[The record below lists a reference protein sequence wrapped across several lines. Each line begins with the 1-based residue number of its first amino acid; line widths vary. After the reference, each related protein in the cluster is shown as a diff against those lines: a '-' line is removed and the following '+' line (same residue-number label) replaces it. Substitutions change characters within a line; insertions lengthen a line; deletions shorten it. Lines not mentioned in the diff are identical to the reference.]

1 MDFLNMDNS
10 SSLQEVRVSLP
21 NVINGFKN
29 NTSRKQIM
37 VLNLFVD
44 GTEDLKN
51 IYLLAAHKHNLS
63 LIEDPHFFNSGF
75 DLFLP
80 EEQTFTSGSVNK
92 ASFKVKCSAKICNI
106 DDTNIT
112 SYFTGYSMHPR
123 SSLSKTAL
131 RLANCTGII
140 DAGYRGPLIG
150 MFDCLVDTYVVE
162 SSTRLLQVCAPDLM
176 PIYVR
181 VIDSVSELGPE
192 TSRGEGGFGSTGIGL
207 QCFSLNK

>member
-1 MDFLNMDNS
+1 MDFLQNPDTLINIINS
-10 SSLQEVRVSLP
+10 
-21 NVINGFKN
+21 FKN

-44 GTEDLKN
+44 DASQDLKN
-51 IYLLAAHKHNLS
+51 IYLNAAHKHNLS
-63 LIEDPHFFNSGF
+63 LIEDPHFCNSGF

-106 DDTNIT
+106 DDDNSIT
-112 SYFTGYSMHPR
+112 SYFTGYPMHPR

-131 RLANCTGII
+131 RLANSTGII

-150 MFDCLVDTYVVE
+150 MFDCLVDTCVIE
-162 SSTRLLQVCAPDLM
+162 SYTRLLQVCAPGLM

-181 VIDSVSELGPE
+181 VIDSLAELGPE
-192 TSRGEGGFGSTGIGL
+192 TSRGEGGFGSTGKGTV
-207 QCFSLNK
+207 

>member
-1 MDFLNMDNS
+1 MEFTS
-10 SSLQEVRVSLP
+10 ASASLI
-21 NVINGFKN
+21 NVINSFKD

-44 GTEDLKN
+44 GSQDLKN
-51 IYLLAAHKHNLS
+51 IYLSAADKHNLA
-63 LIEDPHFFNSGF
+63 LMEDPHFCNSGF

-106 DDTNIT
+106 DNDSIT

-150 MFDCLVDTYVVE
+150 MFDCIASPCVIDSY
-162 SSTRLLQVCAPDLM
+162 TRLLQICAPDLM

-181 VIDSVSELGPE
+181 VIDSLTELGPE
-192 TSRGEGGFGSTGIGL
+192 TSRGEGGFGSTGKGII
-207 QCFSLNK
+207 

>member
-1 MDFLNMDNS
+1 
-10 SSLQEVRVSLP
+10 VKP
-21 NVINGFKN
+21 VINSFKD

-44 GTEDLKN
+44 GSQDLKN
-51 IYLLAAHKHNLS
+51 IYLSAADKHNLL
-63 LIEDPHFFNSGF
+63 LIEDPHFCNSGF

-106 DDTNIT
+106 DNDSIT

-150 MFDCLVDTYVVE
+150 MFDCIASPCVIDSY
-162 SSTRLLQVCAPDLM
+162 TRLLQICAPDLM

-181 VIDSVSELGPE
+181 VIDSLTELGPE
-192 TSRGEGGFGSTGIGL
+192 TSRGEGGFGSTGKGII
-207 QCFSLNK
+207 

>member
-1 MDFLNMDNS
+1 MEFLPNGS
-10 SSLQEVRVSLP
+10 ASLQDTSVSLV
-21 NVINGFKN
+21 NVINSFKN

-44 GTEDLKN
+44 GSEELKN
-51 IYLLAAHKHNLS
+51 TYLLAAHKHNLS

-80 EEQTFTSGSVNK
+80 EEQIFTSGSINK

-106 DDTNIT
+106 DSDNIT

-150 MFDCLVDTYVVE
+150 MFDCIIDTYAVE
-162 SSTRLLQVCAPDLM
+162 NYTRLLQVCAPDLM
-176 PIYVR
+176 PIFVR
-181 VIDSVSELGPE
+181 VIDNILELGPD

-207 QCFSLNK
+207 

>member
-1 MDFLNMDNS
+1 MDFLQNS
-10 SSLQEVRVSLP
+10 DAL
-21 NVINGFKN
+21 INIINSFKN

-44 GTEDLKN
+44 GSQDLKN
-51 IYLLAAHKHNLS
+51 IYLNAAHKHNLS
-63 LIEDPHFFNSGF
+63 LIEDPHFCNSGF

-80 EEQTFTSGSVNK
+80 EEQTFTCGSVNK

-106 DDTNIT
+106 DDNNNIS
-112 SYFTGYSMHPR
+112 SYFTGYYMYPR
-123 SSLSKTAL
+123 SSLSKTVL

-150 MFDCLVDTYVVE
+150 MFDCLVDSSIIE
-162 SSTRLLQVCAPDLM
+162 SYTRLLQICAPDLM

-181 VIDSVSELGPE
+181 VIDTAGELGPE
-192 TSRGEGGFGSTGIGL
+192 TSRGEGGFGSTGKGTV
-207 QCFSLNK
+207 